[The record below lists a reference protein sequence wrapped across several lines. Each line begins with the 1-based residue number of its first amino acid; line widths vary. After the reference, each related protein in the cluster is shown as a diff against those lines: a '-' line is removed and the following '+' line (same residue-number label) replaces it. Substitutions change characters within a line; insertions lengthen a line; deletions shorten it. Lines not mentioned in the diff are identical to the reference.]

1 MELIIVL
8 VAILFSA
15 LFSGVEIAFAS
26 SNKLQLELDKVSEK
40 MSSKVIAFF
49 SKNESIFITTILIG
63 KNFSL
68 VVYAIAMYKLLTPL
82 ISNYISSPFFL
93 LPIQTIISTLTLL
106 FAAEFLPKS
115 IFKIYPNTILKLLSI
130 PIYFFYL
137 VFYPFALLFLNG
149 SKLILKFFFAQ
160 SLSKNKDF
168 FNKKDLD
175 DYLSHLNNDKTSTN
189 TEVEMLQN
197 TLQLS
202 SKKLRECMIPR
213 TEIIALNI
221 NATIEEIKEKFIETK
236 LSKILIYKNNIDNIV
251 GYVHSSDLFRN
262 PRNIRSL
269 LLPIPFVPETMYAMQ
284 LLSDFIDED
293 KGVALVVDEF
303 GGTSGMI
310 TIEDMTEE
318 IVGEIEDEY
327 DEDNHIF
334 EKINENEYN
343 ILARAEVLLI
353 NKKLNLNIPESE
365 EYETIAGYVLDYF
378 ENIPLID
385 SIIDEKHYKI
395 TIMEVDDRS
404 VISVHLEIKR

>member
-63 KNFSL
+63 KNVSL
-68 VVYAIAMYKLLTPL
+68 VVYAIAMYKLLAPL

-137 VFYPFALLFLNG
+137 IFYPFALLFLNG

>member
-63 KNFSL
+63 KNVSL

-137 VFYPFALLFLNG
+137 IFYPFALLFLNG

>member
-137 VFYPFALLFLNG
+137 IFYPFALLFLNG

>member
-137 VFYPFALLFLNG
+137 IFYPFALLFLNG

-343 ILARAEVLLI
+343 ILARAEVLFI